1 MPAFSKNDINLMAL
15 PIPGVA
21 TYVWDDL
28 KFSLDLS
35 QRVGYGIGPADLG
48 ADLVVHASA
57 GIVVT
62 LNTNFGLANI
72 GYTLSSPSFIGT
84 TALDSV
90 PFPPTNGYPFYFNS
104 DARLDTSSMVRTGSY
119 FTAVAPDIQG
129 NSLKVEFFYDVELA
143 IKNIGIEVDLW
154 LDSWDIDLGSTT
166 IIDEADK
173 IPLIDLSP
181 GNPSWEVSS
190 GALTGT
196 LGLPGPSVFGS
207 QQVGSGAR
215 PSISLEGDDPNNFG
229 QLTFDVTQKIAE
241 LTGISTSYTFE
252 PVSGTTIQ
260 AMLLQVKAIAGL
272 RSSQLLTFTPETVK
286 VDLYVP
292 LTGQRLSGVLG
303 ESFDIETPQS
313 FGKAEVQATY
323 TLFGTYTSEAGIKLN
338 GRIDINALAASIH
351 NTNFYDF
358 DLGFGPLVSF
368 SIPDSTGWQ
377 TPRLPLYD
385 KSLAISFAPQTELLY
400 FNYER
405 PPTTSDGDD
414 IAILGPNTETVA
426 GKDGNPDG
434 HLFGG
439 DDILIGN
446 TLANKVHGDSGNDT
460 MLGASGND
468 TLFGDDGND
477 TLYGDENDDFL
488 SGGNGN
494 DDILGGDGN
503 DFLSAG
509 NGQDTLSGGAGD
521 DTLVSTSTDAPDQI
535 FGGDDTDFLLLSRS
549 GSTLDFEVDFRDAIA
564 GLTLADGTTIGGVE
578 VVTFFSGFGND
589 RIIGSDG
596 DDVLRGGWGNDTIRG
611 AGGHDRIFAES
622 GDDLIRMLVTDFDD
636 DIDGG
641 SGVDTLEVFTVVGG
655 GTVGANFSLL
665 HPGVLGNLLPNGS
678 SFTGIERIRFTSYSL
693 TQEDSVTG
701 GVLDDYL
708 STGGGDDLIDG
719 GPGYDTI
726 LAGAGDDTIFSE
738 DRDSIDG
745 GDGLDTVVI
754 DRSGA
759 RLPTG
764 ISLDFTR
771 TDVATGAIR
780 LSDGTELF
788 RVEQLFF
795 DGGDYTDVITGGAQ
809 RDQIFGNGGNDLLR
823 GGKGA
828 DLVVGGDGDDTI
840 VQTAGD
846 GDGSHPGVIDL
857 LDGGAGND
865 LLMLDALGF
874 TSGIALSFDPTN
886 NASNG
891 TLPDATVLR
900 GFERVNLRGSRYGD
914 TILGGDVDVEV
925 VQRVFLPIL
934 PGIGGAGGGGG
945 GYFDIVTGR
954 LANTIRGLAG
964 DDLLTGGIKHDEIYG
979 GGGDDRITLTKGAD
993 LLDGGEEAPTGPLDA
1008 NNVRS
1013 RLPADDQD
1021 RDVLVVDS
1029 TFYDVGNVWDF
1040 SHLTEQDPNDQNLR
1054 GTTLADGTRA
1064 LNFEAVE
1071 FTGGFNGSNVT
1082 GSAGDD
1088 LLRGTSNANAFDG
1101 GAGNDQIFGGNGN
1114 DTLRGGD
1121 GNDTIEG
1128 GGGSDLMEGGDGA
1141 DRLTNLGFG
1150 FGGAVAAPYST
1161 LRGGAGNDVLASN
1174 IGAELDGGQGTD
1186 TAELNLRFSF
1196 GPGITQDFRGMG
1208 GNLLMANGIRLKS
1221 IENLHFTGNGFVDD
1235 IIVGSG
1241 VHKLDG
1247 GFGPDD
1253 GLTIDLTGEV
1263 RAAGAHFVIEANFD
1277 SVTPVLVFDNGTE
1290 VRAFEHITIL
1300 AGPGGFTLDRTA
1312 PAWIAL
1318 PDLTVDWGD
1327 APHHETG
1334 SRGDDTLLG
1343 GLFDDVL
1350 IGGEGDDELRGG
1362 VGNDTLIGGEG
1373 ADTAV
1378 FSAGRSP
1385 PRYGMRD
1392 GHMIVFGV
1400 DGLDLLSEME
1410 LVRFGEAPGLR
1421 VDSLRGGPSDQGLV
1435 YGRIGGVDGYV
1446 LPDRYDGPVEGL
1458 ENQMLGSRDSD
1469 IVLGTDLAD
1478 FFNALS
1484 GDDAVDGGGG
1494 NDVVDGGLGS
1504 NFLTGGRGADIFFI
1518 DGRGAAA
1525 FNTWSTIT
1533 DWQAGETLTIFG
1545 YRPGLSQWLWVE
1557 RDGTADYQG
1566 ATLHADLDG
1575 NGLIDSSVTWAG
1587 LTQAQLPT
1595 PLFGTDYIYF
1605 GGGA

>member
-1 MPAFSKNDINLMAL
+1 LPAFSISNVNMFAL

-28 KFSLDLS
+28 QFTLDVT
-35 QRVGYGIGPADLG
+35 QRVGYGIGPANIG
-48 ADLVVHASA
+48 ADLNVYANA
-57 GIVVT
+57 GIRVT
-62 LNTNFGLANI
+62 LQTDFGSANI
-72 GYTLSSPSFIGT
+72 GYTLASPVFTGT
-84 TALDSV
+84 TNPNSV
-90 PFPPTNGYPFYFNS
+90 PVPPTDGLPFYLNS
-104 DARLDTSSMVRTGSY
+104 NAHLDTSTMVRTGSY
-119 FTAVAPDIQG
+119 FTTTAPNIHANMLD
-129 NSLKVEFFYDVELA
+129 VDFFYNVKLSML
-143 IKNIGIEVDLW
+143 NIGIEVDLW
-154 LDSWDIDLGSTT
+154 LDSWDLSLGGTT
-166 IIDEADK
+166 ILDTSDTIN
-173 IPLIDLSP
+173 LIHIGA
-181 GNPSWEVSS
+181 GNPSWDVNA
-190 GALTGT
+190 GAVTGSVH
-196 LGLPGPSVFGS
+196 LPGPSNFGA
-207 QQVGSGAR
+207 QQVGTGAR
-215 PSISLEGDDPNNFG
+215 PSISLEGDDPSNFA
-229 QLTFDVTQKIAE
+229 QISLDITQKLAE

-260 AMLLQVKAIAGL
+260 ATLLQAVAVAGL

-292 LTGQRLSGVLG
+292 ITGQRLSGVLG

-313 FGKAEVQATY
+313 GQGVEEVQATY
-323 TLFGTYTSEAGIKLN
+323 TLFGTYTSEAGVKLN
-338 GRIDINALAASIH
+338 GRIDLAALSASIN

-358 DLGFGPLVSF
+358 SVGFGPLLTY

-385 KSLAISFAPQTELLY
+385 KSLSLSFAPQTESLY
-400 FNYER
+400 FRYER
-405 PPTTSDGDD
+405 FASASDGDD
-414 IAILGPNTETVA
+414 IVFLTDNQDTVL
-426 GKDGNPDG
+426 GKDGDPDG

-439 DDILIGN
+439 NDILIGN
-446 TLANKVHGDSGNDT
+446 TLANKVNGDAGNDY
-460 MLGASGND
+460 MYGG
-468 TLFGDDGND
+468 GGND
-477 TLYGDENDDFL
+477 TLYGDAGNDTIEGADGIDFL
-488 SGGNGN
+488 TGGSGN

-503 DFLSAG
+503 DALFAG
-509 NGQDTLSGGAGD
+509 TGQDSLSGGAGD
-521 DTLVSTSTDAPDQI
+521 DELFSLATDQADAI
-535 FGGDDTDFLLLSRS
+535 LGGSGNDVLLLSRT
-549 GSTLDFEVDFRDAIA
+549 GSSLDFDVDFRNAAVI
-564 GLTLADGTTIGGVE
+564 GVTLADGTTISGVE

-589 RIIGSDG
+589 SITGSDG
-596 DDVLRGGWGNDTIRG
+596 DDLLRGGWGNDTIRG
-611 AGGHDRIFAES
+611 ADGHDRLFGES
-622 GDDLIRMLVTDFDD
+622 GDDLIRLLVTDYDD

-641 SGVDTLEVFTVVGG
+641 SGVDTLEVFTIAGL
-655 GTVGANFSLL
+655 GTIGANFSLL
-665 HPGVLGNLLPNGS
+665 HPGVLGNLLPNGN
-678 SFTGIERIRFTSYSL
+678 SFTSIECIRFTSYSL

-701 GVLDDYL
+701 GVLNDYF
-708 STGGGDDLIDG
+708 STGAGDDLIDG

-726 LAGAGDDTIFSE
+726 LAGTGDDTIFSE

-764 ISLDFTR
+764 ISLDFNR
-771 TDVATGAIR
+771 TDAVTGAIR

-795 DGGDYTDVITGGAQ
+795 DGGDHTDVITGGAQ

-823 GGKGA
+823 GSRGA
-828 DLVVGGDGDDTI
+828 DLVMGGDGDDTI
-840 VQTAGD
+840 VQTAAD

-874 TSGIALSFDPTN
+874 TSGITLSFDPAS
-886 NASNG
+886 NANNG

-900 GFERVNLRGSRYGD
+900 GFERVNLKGSRYGD
-914 TILGGDVDVEV
+914 NILGGDVDVEV

-945 GYFDIVTGR
+945 GFFDIVTGR
-954 LANTIRGLAG
+954 LANTIRGLGG
-964 DDLLTGGIKHDEIYG
+964 DDVLTGGIKHDEIYG

-993 LLDGGEEAPTGPLDA
+993 LLDGGEETPTGPLDA

-1013 RLPADDQD
+1013 RLPRDDQD
-1021 RDVLVVDS
+1021 QDVLVVDS
-1029 TFYDVGNVWDF
+1029 TMFDVGNAWDF
-1040 SHLTEQDPNDQNLR
+1040 THLTDQDPDDQNLR

-1071 FTGGFNGSNVT
+1071 FIGGMNGSIVT

-1088 LLRGTSNANAFDG
+1088 LLRGMTNSNLFDS
-1101 GAGNDQIFGGNGN
+1101 GAGNDQLFGGNGN

-1141 DRLTNLGFG
+1141 DRLVNLG

-1161 LRGGAGNDVLASN
+1161 LRGGAGNDILSSN

-1186 TAELNLRFSF
+1186 MAELNLRFSF
-1196 GPGITQDFRGMG
+1196 GSGITQDFRGMG
-1208 GNLLMANGIRLKS
+1208 GNLLMANGIRLTS
-1221 IENLHFTGNGFVDD
+1221 IEHLNFTGNGFVDA

-1253 GLTIDLTGEV
+1253 SLTIDLTGEV
-1263 RAAGAHFVIEANFD
+1263 RASGAHFVIEANFD

-1290 VRAFEHITIL
+1290 VRAFERITIL
-1300 AGPGGFTLDRTA
+1300 ASPGGFTLDRTA
-1312 PAWIAL
+1312 PARIAL
-1318 PDLTVDWGD
+1318 PDVTVDWGD
-1327 APHHETG
+1327 APHRETG
-1334 SRGDDTLLG
+1334 GRGDDALLG
-1343 GLFDDVL
+1343 GVF
-1350 IGGEGDDELRGG
+1350 GDLLRGG
-1362 VGNDTLIGGEG
+1362 EGNDTLSGAGGNDSLDG
-1373 ADTAV
+1373 GPGDDTAV
-1378 FSAGRSP
+1378 FLAGRAP
-1385 PRYGMRD
+1385 PRYGIRD
-1392 GHMIVFGV
+1392 GHMIVLGIDGRV
-1400 DGLDLLSEME
+1400 DLADIEE
-1410 LVRFGEAPGLR
+1410 VRFGEAPGLR

-1435 YGRIGGVDGYV
+1435 YGRIGGLDGYV

-1458 ENQMLGSRDSD
+1458 VNQLLGSSEGD

-1504 NFLTGGRGADIFFI
+1504 NFLIGGRGSDIFFI

-1533 DWQAGETLTIFG
+1533 DWEAGETLTIFG
-1545 YRPGLSQWLWVE
+1545 YRPGLSQLLWVE
-1557 RDGTADYQG
+1557 RDGTAGYQG

-1587 LTQAQLPT
+1587 VTQTQLPT